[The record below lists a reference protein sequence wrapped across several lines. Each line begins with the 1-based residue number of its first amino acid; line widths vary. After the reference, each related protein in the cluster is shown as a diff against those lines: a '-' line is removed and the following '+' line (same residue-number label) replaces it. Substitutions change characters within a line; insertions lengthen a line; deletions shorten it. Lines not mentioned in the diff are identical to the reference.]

1 MGGHRISPRFCPDLS
16 VSQSA
21 CRYRGA
27 DLEAGLKK
35 AEEVMEILE
44 AYDLAGSLRGAA
56 ELAGCD
62 HKTVAHWVAQ
72 RDLGLVPKLERKRP
86 AMELEYQRKVD
97 ELVARSHG
105 RFGGM
110 SRTASWS
117 RSGTSGRRGR
127 RGGGSLR

>member
-1 MGGHRISPRFCPDLS
+1 
-16 VSQSA
+16 
-21 CRYRGA
+21 
-27 DLEAGLKK
+27 
-35 AEEVMEILE
+35 MEILE

-127 RGGGSLR
+127 RGGGSLRPSVGGGVSMDGSRDRGRRSLGCGRS